1 MKKRLSFFCIVGL
14 LIAMLSGCG
23 NKEVLKLYLPGEY
36 LGDGVISGFE
46 KQYNCKVIVENFD
59 SNEMMYTKISAGD
72 SYDVLIPSD
81 YMIERLLKEN
91 YLQPIDKNA
100 ITNIDNLAPQVK
112 NLSFDPYNTYSI
124 PYFWGNVGIVYVK
137 DKVDIADL
145 EKDGFGILLNTK
157 YKDHIYVYDSE
168 RDMFMCAFKTLGYSA
183 NTENEEEIMA
193 AFDWLVQIGKTMS
206 PAIVTDEIIDNM
218 LNEQK
223 YLGVMYSG
231 DAANIMSENENLGYF
246 VPESGSNLWC
256 DSMVIPAN
264 AENPELANKFIN
276 YMLTV
281 EAATKNTEGVGYTSP
296 VLEVIEAM
304 TAEDGDYFENEAY
317 YPRSNDNDEIFH
329 DSEYLRKR
337 LSELWIK
344 VKAASE

>member
-112 NLSFDPYNTYSI
+112 NLSFDLYNTYSI

-223 YLGVMYSG
+223 YLGIMYSG
-231 DAANIMSENENLGYF
+231 DAANIMSENDNLGYF